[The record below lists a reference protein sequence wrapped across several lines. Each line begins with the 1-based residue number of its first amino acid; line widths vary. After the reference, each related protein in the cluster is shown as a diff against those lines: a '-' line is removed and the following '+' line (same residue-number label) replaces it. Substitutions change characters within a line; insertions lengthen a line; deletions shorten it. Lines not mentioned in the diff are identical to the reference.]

1 MFRLAGLVAAA
12 SLLLPNTARAGDLE
26 VGFAA
31 IDITPA
37 INDENPTWIA
47 GYGVG
52 RRATGVHDPLF
63 ARCIAIRHGDDML
76 AFVSV
81 DLIGL
86 QYQAVQAIRQQLPDF
101 LHVTVASTHSHEG
114 PDVIGIWGRSHLHR
128 GVDDQYVERIVQK
141 VVSVVEQAA
150 KSMVAVTADYG
161 TAADET
167 LLRDTREPVVKDGVL
182 RVLHFR
188 RRDNQESAGLVVQW
202 NCHPEAMGPDNTL
215 LTADFPATT
224 ITELTRRF
232 DCPVVYFTG
241 AIGGLMTTPHDR
253 MYDPTG
259 KELKEG
265 DFAYAEQYGREVARL
280 AEQAIHA
287 SAPIG
292 LTPIQVSVSPVAVRV
307 SNRLYRVARAM
318 GIVTRQGYEWLGDGT
333 RLGGKLGNKQANV
346 ISAIQSEV
354 GYVRLGELHLV
365 LIPGELYPELVYG
378 KVQDPADEGAD
389 YPDAPIEPAVVDL
402 VPGEKWMMFGL
413 ANDEVGY
420 IIPRR
425 QWDRRA
431 PFAYDRRSS
440 QYGEVNSC
448 GPSVAPVIMEALKQR
463 IQAAAKN

>member
-1 MFRLAGLVAAA
+1 MLRFAGLVTAAC
-12 SLLLPNTARAGDLE
+12 LLLPHTATANDLE

-37 INDENPTWIA
+37 VNDENPVWIA
-47 GYGVG
+47 GYAVG
-52 RRATGVHDPLF
+52 RQATGMHDPLF
-63 ARCIAIRHGDDML
+63 ARCIAMRNGDDTL

-86 QYQAVQAIRQQLPDF
+86 QYQDVQAIRKRLPDF

-114 PDVIGIWGRSHLHR
+114 PDVIGIWGRSYLHR
-128 GVDDQYVERIVQK
+128 GVDDQYVEEVVQK
-141 VVSVVEQAA
+141 VVKAVGQAA
-150 KSMVAVTADYG
+150 SSMVAVTAEYG

-167 LLRDTREPVVKDGVL
+167 LIRDTREPMVKDGVL

-188 RRDNQESAGLVVQW
+188 RHDNQNSAGLVVQW

-224 ITELTRRF
+224 VAELSRHY

-241 AIGGLMTTPHDR
+241 AIGGLMTTPQQR
-253 MYDPTG
+253 IYDTEG
-259 KELKEG
+259 RELKEG
-265 DFAYAEQYGREVARL
+265 DFAYAEQYGREVAQL
-280 AEQAIHA
+280 AKQAINDA
-287 SAPIG
+287 APIN
-292 LTPIQVSVSPVAVRV
+292 LTPFQVSVSPVAVRV

-318 GIVTRQGYEWLGDGT
+318 GIVTRQGYQWLGDGT

-346 ISAIQSEV
+346 ISAIKSEV

-378 KVQDPADEGAD
+378 KVENPVDEGAD
-389 YPDAPIEPAVVDL
+389 YPDAPLESSVVDL
-402 VPGEKWMMFGL
+402 VPGKKWMLFGL

-431 PFAYDRRSS
+431 PFAYGRRSN
-440 QYGEVNSC
+440 QYGEINSC
-448 GPSVAPVIMEALKQR
+448 GPSVASVIMEALKQR
-463 IQAAAKN
+463 IQEATRN